1 MKKLLYVGHTYH
13 NKTKSTQFLQDL
25 LASKYEVTNFNYDP
39 YMDFEE
45 NLEILQDTFFD
56 VVVFFQVMPSMTE
69 FDKLVKYKHK
79 VFFPMYDDINN
90 MEDIL
95 WGNCS
100 DCIIINFSK
109 TLHEK
114 CLEYGLAS
122 FYIQYFPKPEEV
134 ENWGDEESVFLWQ
147 RRSEINPC
155 TVNNIVGIENI
166 SKLYWH
172 KAPDPQVLINPVPTK
187 WKSKIQ
193 TSEWFETKAE
203 MKKYLQQSA
212 IYFAPRLFEGI
223 GMSFLDAMAIGRCV
237 IAPNN
242 PTMNEYITD
251 GVNGYLYNYK
261 KQKRINLTNIR
272 EIQKNTI
279 EFIKNGYKDFEQNK
293 HKILDWIE
301 ADVQSYCNKKLMDS
315 MLNTKPVKKYKI
327 TWLKIKHTKKYVTF
341 YILGLLPIKIPR
353 GKD

>member
-134 ENWGDEESVFLWQ
+134 ENWGDEKSVFFWQ
-147 RRSEINPC
+147 RRSEINLS

-166 SKLYWH
+166 SCLYWH
-172 KAPDPQVLINPVPTK
+172 KAPDPLVLINPAPTK
-187 WKSKIQ
+187 WASKIQ
-193 TSEWFETKAE
+193 VSEWFETKTE
-203 MKKYLQQSA
+203 MKKYLQKSA
-212 IYFAPRLFEGI
+212 VYFAPRLFEGI
-223 GMSFLDAMAIGRCV
+223 GMSFLDAMAVGRCV

-242 PTMNEYITD
+242 PTMNEYITN
-251 GVNGYLYNYK
+251 GVNGYLYDYET
-261 KQKRINLTNIR
+261 QKRPDITNVR
-272 EIQKNTI
+272 EVQKNTI

-301 ADVQSYCNKKLMDS
+301 ADVQSYSNQKLIDS
-315 MLNTKPVKKYKI
+315 MLSIKPVKKYKI
-327 TWLKIKHTKKYVTF
+327 TWLKIKHTRKYVIF
-341 YILGLLPIKIPR
+341 YILGLLPVKIPR
-353 GKD
+353 GKV